1 MERIILIVFDSMGI
15 GELPDAEEYGD
26 AGSNTLG
33 NISKAIGGLEIP
45 NLYKL
50 GIGNIQGVENLSRC
64 EEPMGNFGKCT
75 ELSKGKDTVTGHW
88 EMAGIVIKT
97 PLNTYSQGFPKDIIE
112 EFQYKIGRKVLGN
125 KVASGT
131 EIINELGKEHVDTGY
146 PIVYT
151 SADSVFQIAAHEKVI
166 PLEELYKMCKIAR
179 KMLSGDRTVG
189 RVIARPFI
197 YDKGKYIRT
206 SNRRDFALDPP
217 GKTMLDYIKEAGLDV
232 MAVGKIEDIYN
243 KRGITEAVHIKD
255 NMDGIDKTLNYMKK
269 NKSGIIFTNLVD
281 FDMLY
286 GHRNDI
292 EGYAKAIVEADK
304 RIPEIIS
311 YMNREDVLMITAD
324 HGCDPTTESTD
335 HSREYIPVLVY
346 GKNLRAGVDVGIR
359 GSYSDIGKT
368 ILDFLDIKNDLY
380 GISFK
385 ELIKNN

>member
-1 MERIILIVFDSMGI
+1 MKRVILIVFDSVGI

-26 AGSNTLG
+26 VGSNTLG
-33 NISKAIGGLEIP
+33 NISKAVGGLEIP
-45 NLYKL
+45 TLYKL
-50 GIGNIQGVENLSRC
+50 GIGNIQGVKNLSGC
-64 EEPMGNFGKCT
+64 EKPIGNFGKCA

-88 EMAGIVIKT
+88 EMAGIVLKI
-97 PLNTYSQGFPKDIIE
+97 PLNTYPQGFPEDIIE
-112 EFQYKIGRKVLGN
+112 EFQVKIGRKVLGN

-151 SADSVFQIAAHEKVI
+151 SADSVFQVAAHEKVI

-179 KMLSGDRTVG
+179 EMLLGDRTVG

-197 YDKGKYIRT
+197 YDKGKYVRT
-206 SNRRDFALDPP
+206 SNRKDFALDPP

-243 KRGITEAVHIKD
+243 KRGITEAVHIKN
-255 NMDGIDKTLNYMKK
+255 NMDGIDKTLSYMKK
-269 NKSGIIFTNLVD
+269 NKQGLIFTNLVD

-286 GHRNDI
+286 GHRNDV
-292 EGYAKAIVEADK
+292 EGYAKALVEADK

-311 YMNREDVLMITAD
+311 NMNERDVLIITAD
-324 HGCDPTTESTD
+324 HGCDPTTKSTD

-346 GKNLRAGVDVGIR
+346 GKNLKAGVDIGIR
-359 GSYSDIGKT
+359 KSYSDIGKT
-368 ILDFLDIKNDLY
+368 ILELLDIKNDLQ

-385 ELIKNN
+385 DLIDK